1 MKNSYDVLSSILKTT
16 QMGQVGIRAVMDDAA
31 GHDLRQALHSQL
43 KEYADIE
50 KEAYALAA
58 SRGIDLAELDP
69 MAKYMAGFISRT
81 QLHLGKADSKI
92 AAMMINGNT
101 RGMIKGYKNLHNY
114 KSPDAQISALG
125 QKLLDTE
132 RANIRQM
139 QGYL

>member
-31 GHDLRQALHSQL
+31 GHDLKQALHSQL

-58 SRGIDLAELDP
+58 SRGIELAELDP

-114 KSPDAQISALG
+114 HAPDAQISALG